1 MEITPIQW
9 IGGIGAIAV
18 FAVIF
23 VGRVA
28 RQREAAIEHLGWAA
42 LAAASA
48 YGAVKCGYPL
58 VIFVRYG
65 RLDIVN
71 VYEYILIGLGIGLAA
86 AIVAI
91 VKSWNYRMPKGNP

>member
-9 IGGIGAIAV
+9 IGGIAAIAV

-28 RQREAAIEHLGWAA
+28 RHREAAIEHLGWAA